1 MRSGLPIM
9 KNVLTIL
16 TRNVLL
22 PLVVTAAAW
31 TTDVSIQQKIYGSG
45 MTAMTISNEEMKDIM
60 KIAKCLEEFGLLIKV
75 LSGTLAASL

>member
-60 KIAKCLEEFGLLIKV
+60 KIAKCLEESGLLIKI